1 MICIARCAYVFKVY
15 IVLQVITASLL
26 NALSFNARHLNKA
39 IITVIAHIVICN
51 IILNIIT
58 IYFFDTAGLVIG
70 ISNLMKLTF
79 ITQIIIYDIEL

>member
-1 MICIARCAYVFKVY
+1 MICFARCAYVFKVY
-15 IVLQVITASLL
+15 IVLQVITAGFLSTVCFLL
-26 NALSFNARHLNKA
+26 RHLNKA

-51 IILNIIT
+51 IILNMIT
-58 IYFFDTAGLVIG
+58 IYFFNAFGVISG